1 MHGGVNEGRRQGQ
14 DEGAESG
21 LFEPARGALNHEI
34 RVAPFP
40 RYVEAHVL
48 GDFRQ
53 RNRAAAPGVGVA
65 GEARPVRAIATAGAP
80 LSRAGGRGW
89 RHLST

>member
-14 DEGAESG
+14 DEGAESQAKRVVS
-21 LFEPARGALNHEI
+21 LLPRWREKGAPRSDHEI

-53 RNRAAAPGVGVA
+53 RNRAAAAGVGWLA
-65 GEARPVRAIATAGAP
+65 KPDG
-80 LSRAGGRGW
+80 
-89 RHLST
+89 